1 MVDRQ
6 PTLFNVHGP
15 RVDQPLRRSLQ
26 PHLHLRTLTLGAGV
40 PCRFS
45 QLSEEPLSRWVQP
58 RRPRLHN
65 VPCSN
70 LVLSPR
76 GNITGQDRKEHDQAL
91 AGTRP
96 KPPTPRDSLLPRNL
110 AAGAE
115 MKAETHKVARLHAI
129 LWGIF
134 SLGGMIAAFLLP
146 VLIYMT
152 AIAYP
157 FGIWPF
163 GSPSGCLSCPTRDP
177 SFLVIGH
184 LLGALFVFVTIAG
197 SLYHGIFRFQSALTE
212 VGLLRLKRGL
222 EAVGY
227 SIIFAG
233 IILLAYYLLVL
244 NPSLPAL

>member
-6 PTLFNVHGP
+6 PTLCNVHGP

-26 PHLHLRTLTLGAGV
+26 PHRHVPTLTLRDRV
-40 PCRFS
+40 TCRLS
-45 QLSEEPLSRWVQP
+45 QLSAEPRSRRIQP
-58 RRPRLHN
+58 LRSRLHN
-65 VPCSN
+65 LPRSN
-70 LVLSPR
+70 LVLPPR
-76 GNITGQDRKEHDQAL
+76 RNITGQDRKEHDQAL

-96 KPPTPRDSLLPRNL
+96 QPHTPRDSLLPRNL
-110 AAGAE
+110 AAGAV

-157 FGIWPF
+157 FSLWPF
-163 GSPSGCLSCPTRDP
+163 NGTRDP
-177 SFLVIGH
+177 SLLVTGH
-184 LLGALFVFVTIAG
+184 LLAALFIFVTIAG

-212 VGLLRLKRGL
+212 VGLLKYRRAL
-222 EAVGY
+222 EALGY
-227 SIIFAG
+227 FIIFAG
-233 IILLAYYLLVL
+233 IILLAYYLGTWYLIGTIR
-244 NPSLPAL
+244 